1 MADKTINPLVKTAL
15 ELGPVI
21 AFFVAYIALKDR
33 VFTINGTEYG
43 GFIVAT
49 AALVP
54 LLLISTG
61 LLWKLTGRLSR
72 MQIMTMVLV
81 VIFGGLTVW
90 LNDERFLKIK
100 PTIVYLVFAGLLGA
114 GLLRGRS
121 YLQYVMEEMIPMT
134 EAGWMIL
141 TRRLT
146 AFFVALALSNEI
158 VWRFMS
164 TEAWVYFETFVLTA
178 AVFVFFITQGKL
190 FETHAIKTDETGAS
204 DK

>member
-61 LLWKLTGRLSR
+61 ILWKLTGRLSR

-190 FETHAIKTDETGAS
+190 FETHAIKTEDQGAP

>member
-1 MADKTINPLVKTAL
+1 MANKTINPLVKTAL

-178 AVFVFFITQGKL
+178 AVFVFFITQGRL
-190 FETHAIKTDETGAS
+190 FETHAIKTDETGTP

>member
-134 EAGWMIL
+134 ETGWMIL

-146 AFFVALALSNEI
+146 AFFVALAVSNEL

-190 FETHAIKTDETGAS
+190 FETHAIKTEDQSAP

>member
-61 LLWKLTGRLSR
+61 ILWKLTGRLSR

-178 AVFVFFITQGKL
+178 AVFVFFITQGRL
-190 FETHAIKTDETGAS
+190 FETHAIKTEDQGAP

>member
-1 MADKTINPLVKTAL
+1 MAQKDINPLVKTAL
-15 ELGPVI
+15 ELGPVL

-49 AALVP
+49 AALIP
-54 LLLISTG
+54 LLLLSTG
-61 LLWKLTGRLSR
+61 ILWRLTGRLSR

-81 VIFGGLTVW
+81 VLFGGLTVW

-100 PTIVYLVFAGLLGA
+100 PTIVYLIFAGLLGL

-134 EAGWMIL
+134 EEGWMIL

-146 AFFVALALSNEI
+146 ALFFGLAVANEL

-190 FETHAIKTDETGAS
+190 FETYAIETEDQGAP

>member
-134 EAGWMIL
+134 ETGWMIL

-146 AFFVALALSNEI
+146 AFFVALAVSNEL

-190 FETHAIKTDETGAS
+190 FETHAIKTEDQGAP

>member
-61 LLWKLTGRLSR
+61 ILWKLTGRLSR

-190 FETHAIKTDETGAS
+190 FETHAIKTDETGAP

>member
-61 LLWKLTGRLSR
+61 ILWKLTGRLSR

-190 FETHAIKTDETGAS
+190 FETHAIKTDETGTP

>member
-1 MADKTINPLVKTAL
+1 MAEKDINPLVKTAL
-15 ELGPVI
+15 ELGPVL

-33 VFTINGTEYG
+33 VFTIGGTEYG

-49 AALVP
+49 AALIP
-54 LLLISTG
+54 LLLLSTG
-61 LLWKLTGRLSR
+61 ILWKLTGRLSR

-81 VIFGGLTVW
+81 VLFGGLTVW

-100 PTIVYLVFAGLLGA
+100 PTIVYMIFAGLLGL

-134 EAGWMIL
+134 EEGWMIL

-146 AFFVALALSNEI
+146 ALFFALAVSNEL

-190 FETHAIKTDETGAS
+190 FETHAIKTEDAAS
-204 DK
+204 QDK

>member
-1 MADKTINPLVKTAL
+1 MTQKQINPLVKSAL

-21 AFFVAYIALKDR
+21 AFFVAYLLLKDR
-33 VFTINGTEYG
+33 VFTIGGTEYG

-49 AALVP
+49 AALIP
-54 LLLISTG
+54 LLLLSTG
-61 LLWKLTGRLSR
+61 ILWKLTGRLSR
-72 MQIMTMVLV
+72 MQVMTMVLV

-90 LNDERFLKIK
+90 LNDERFIKIK

-134 EAGWMIL
+134 ETGWMIL

-146 AFFVALALSNEI
+146 ALFFGLAVSNEI
-158 VWRFMS
+158 VWRFFS
-164 TEAWVYFETFVLTA
+164 TEVWVYFETFVLTA

-190 FETHAIKTDETGAS
+190 FETHAIKADEQGAP
-204 DK
+204 DR

>member
-190 FETHAIKTDETGAS
+190 FETHAIKTDETGAP